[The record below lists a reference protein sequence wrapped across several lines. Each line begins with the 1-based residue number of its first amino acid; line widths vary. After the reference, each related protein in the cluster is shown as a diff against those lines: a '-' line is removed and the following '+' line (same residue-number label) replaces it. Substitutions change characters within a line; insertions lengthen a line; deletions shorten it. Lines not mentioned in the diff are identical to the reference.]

1 MKWRRLS
8 LSKEAI
14 AVLSLRLSDSDQCHD
29 TDNLDPKERLTM
41 IQRVMTIIGVLLL
54 SISAPWAIAQG
65 DVGIKAP
72 DIMNEMWLNSLPLKL
87 MDLKG
92 KVVMVEFWTFGCYNC
107 RNVEPH
113 VKDWHKKYAE
123 HGLVVIGVH
132 SPEFADERDIDKVRQ
147 YLAEHDIRYA
157 VTIDNDYSTWNR
169 YRNRYWPALYLI
181 DKQGIVRYV
190 RVGEGGYQDTERLI
204 QLLLRS

>member
-1 MKWRRLS
+1 M
-8 LSKEAI
+8 SKEAI
-14 AVLSLRLSDSDQCHD
+14 GVLSLRLSDNDQRHD

-54 SISAPWAIAQG
+54 SISAPWATAQG
-65 DVGIKAP
+65 DVGGKAP

-113 VKDWHKKYAE
+113 VKEWHKKYAE

-147 YLAEHDIRYA
+147 YVAEHDIRYA
-157 VTIDNDYSTWNR
+157 VTIDNDYSTWHR
-169 YRNRYWPALYLI
+169 YRNRYWPSLYLI

-190 RVGEGGYQDTERLI
+190 RIGEGGYQDTERLI
-204 QLLLRS
+204 QSLLQEHS